1 MRAGMAFLLQCRRDD
16 AVLTSSLTP
25 CMDWTERKFHLGG
38 ALRDQGWLLLPVPRH
53 GGCGSLRVENG
64 HWCACCLTTVRGSSR
79 PARGLPGATRQ
90 RPRLAQVLRRT
101 IKLVTGARTRETAR
115 RGLFSRHPIS

>member
-38 ALRDQGWLLLPVPRH
+38 ALRDQGWLLLPLPR
-53 GGCGSLRVENG
+53 SRRVRFAPGRER
-64 HWCACCLTTVRGSSR
+64 ALVR
-79 PARGLPGATRQ
+79 LLLDD
-90 RPRLAQVLRRT
+90 RPRQ
-101 IKLVTGARTRETAR
+101 
-115 RGLFSRHPIS
+115 